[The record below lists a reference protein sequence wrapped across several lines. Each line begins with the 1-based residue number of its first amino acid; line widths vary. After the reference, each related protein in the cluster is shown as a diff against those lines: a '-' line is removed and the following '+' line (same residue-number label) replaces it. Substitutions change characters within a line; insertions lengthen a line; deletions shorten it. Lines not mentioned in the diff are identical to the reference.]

1 MSIIL
6 KPSAL
11 KVKDDNGNYIGTNMF
26 AAESTQEYLDAIE
39 TIGTQT
45 QTAISTAST
54 QAQSAME
61 AKAEQTIESI
71 PDDYTELAGDVTE
84 LKADLTELEDD
95 LNDKADEPSGT
106 KSAGK
111 VYCLDENLEPIWAEQ
126 STGLDDQKIN
136 ALWEVVK
143 RIGAFTGTDGASVVN
158 AFKTAWGAHDVVA
171 ITGVSVSG
179 DVSHFYIGEQR
190 QLTATLS
197 PVITPT
203 DQQYEEHTIAWS
215 SSDATVATVDTT
227 GLVSAVSAGDVR
239 ITCTVTAD
247 SGTYTDYIDVT
258 ATAEPAPL
266 YTLSQGTGYYPA
278 DYGSLTIS
286 GNHVTYNCTHT
297 TGGVAINLALL
308 PDGSYYPTIYHSNEN
323 ALFSISNG
331 DEMTIEVS
339 DISYQFPDADD
350 GFFSFCL
357 MDENNS
363 AINNGGKQPIY
374 RTTRPEGT
382 SVSGTLAA
390 NRNAEVHGLRA
401 NIYASGVGS
410 VSFDIKVYINGV
422 RYY

>member
-1 MSIIL
+1 MSEKIFDSLHVKVGGMDDTFINNP
-6 KPSAL
+6 KSVAGQFSAS
-11 KVKDDNGNYIGTNMF
+11 KAY
-26 AAESTQEYLDAIE
+26 AAGDYVYYNRKLYCFTAAHAAGAWTGSDASE
-39 TIGTQT
+39 ATVSGEL
-45 QTAISTAST
+45 TAI
-54 QAQSAME
+54 
-61 AKAEQTIESI
+61 
-71 PDDYTELAGDVTE
+71 
-84 LKADLTELEDD
+84 KADLTELEGD

-111 VYCLDENLEPIWAEQ
+111 VYCLDENLKPIWAGQTTE
-126 STGLDDQKIN
+126 LDDQKIN
-136 ALWEVVK
+136 SLWEVVK

-171 ITGVSVSG
+171 ISGVSVSG

-190 QLTATLS
+190 QLMATLS

-215 SSDATVATVDTT
+215 SSDTSIATVDTS
-227 GLVSAVSAGDVR
+227 GLVSAVSAGDAR

-266 YTLSQGTGYYPA
+266 YTLPQGTGYYPA

-286 GNHVTYNCTHT
+286 GNHVTYNCTHH
-297 TGGVAINLALL
+297 TGSVRLNLALL
-308 PDGSYYPTIYHSNEN
+308 PDGTYHAGTYTPNPN
-323 ALFSISNG
+323 TLFSILNG

-339 DISYQFPDADD
+339 DISYQFPDAGD
-350 GFFSFCL
+350 GFFSFSL
-357 MDENNS
+357 TDENTTV
-363 AINNGGKQPIY
+363 INRPGLQPIY

-382 SVSGTLAA
+382 SVSGTLAS

-401 NIYASGVGS
+401 EIFASGLGS